1 MYHEV
6 PASPREAPLDAL
18 ALEPLLCGLPGREG
32 EVDAEFPVVLLG
44 VVAVVV
50 FLRLRVILVEVCGV
64 FVLTSEKGLELPVG
78 VAGCEDVLCAEFLE
92 QVLQFFVVPLT
103 FDAAILSAPMLGM
116 NTGKYPKWLAKVTAD
131 FFCAIGKGTKY
142 AAGQS
147 GFSDKP
153 SFETSSC
160 VSRAVSYTH
169 LTLPTNSR
177 V

>member
-64 FVLTSEKGLELPVG
+64 FVLTSEKGLELPIG

-92 QVLQFFVVPLT
+92 QVLQLFVVPLP
-103 FDAAILSAPMLGM
+103 FDAVQCDVEQLFL
-116 NTGKYPKWLAKVTAD
+116 LFV
-131 FFCAIGKGTKY
+131 
-142 AAGQS
+142 
-147 GFSDKP
+147 
-153 SFETSSC
+153 E
-160 VSRAVSYTH
+160 V
-169 LTLPTNSR
+169 
-177 V
+177 